1 MAPES
6 MNRGT
11 LAHPASDP
19 RSPIPDHRPIRVVII
34 SSFKEG
40 FGGGT
45 GRYGHELARRLATR
59 CEVLMLRPGE
69 TTGFVDEERSSGP
82 APELKRPGVVGLRR
96 DAGTLELSNPRPLL
110 RHLTI
115 ASAGKDDVQ
124 YPLFTR
130 ATVSRLFAELDRF
143 QPDVLQANEPT
154 PISWVAQHWA
164 CLRCVPFVITFH
176 VLPGR
181 ELEFGAADQ
190 VLLASLPIIRQAV
203 LGYIRRFHRR
213 CAAGIM
219 MHDEVRRRLGPD
231 SRPARLFTIPS
242 ALDLERFRCCRITQ
256 SDGTYILSYVGFLT
270 DRKNQLYL
278 LEVMRH
284 LPANFRLWLIGRA
297 LTPGYEQKLRGFA
310 RAHGLNNVEFLG
322 QMSNDEV
329 INRLERTYVF
339 VSASRLEVQA
349 TVINEALA
357 SGTPVVGLDNTTL
370 DLIDDRV
377 GGRLPADA
385 PAAEFAR
392 RVRQIC
398 DLPRGDYEQMCRQA
412 ITRVR
417 GMDWTATVDGTI
429 AAYESLL
436 PGRPRARGPG
446 RKPRDPGPES
456 RLSLHLMMVISS
468 LMYAL
473 NKRVSSARDV

>member
-1 MAPES
+1 

-11 LAHPASDP
+11 LAHPASNP
-19 RSPIPDHRPIRVVII
+19 RSPLPDPRPIRLVMI

-45 GRYGHELARRLATR
+45 GKYGYELARRLATR

-82 APELKRPGVVGLRR
+82 APELKGPGVVGLGR

-115 ASAGKDDVQ
+115 ASAGKDDVK

-130 ATVSRLFAELDRF
+130 ATVSRLFAALDRF
-143 QPDVLQANEPT
+143 QPDVMHANEPT

-164 CLRCVPFVITFH
+164 YLRGVPFVITFH

-190 VLLASLPIIRQAV
+190 VLLASLPIIRQMV
-203 LGYIRRFHRR
+203 LAMIRRFHSR
-213 CAAGIM
+213 CAAGIIINE
-219 MHDEVRRRLGPD
+219 EVRRRLGPD

-242 ALDLERFRCCRITQ
+242 PLDLERFRRCRIAP
-256 SDGTYILSYVGFLT
+256 SDGTFSLSYVGFLS

-297 LTPGYEQKLRGFA
+297 LTPRYEQKLREYA
-310 RAHGLNNVEFLG
+310 CAHGLNNVEFLG
-322 QMSNDEV
+322 QV
-329 INRLERTYVF
+329 INDGLLDRFERTHVF
-339 VSASRLEVQA
+339 VSASRLEVQSM
-349 TVINEALA
+349 VINEALA
-357 SGTPVVGLDNTTL
+357 SGTPVVGLDNESL
-370 DLIDDRV
+370 GLIDDRV

-398 DLPRGDYEQMCRQA
+398 NLPRGDYEEMCRQA
-412 ITRVR
+412 RTRAR
-417 GMDWTATVDGTI
+417 GMDSTATVDRTI

-436 PGRPRARGPG
+436 PGRPGYEIRDASLE
-446 RKPRDPGPES
+446 PRDPGPES

-473 NKRVSSARDV
+473 NRLVSRA